1 MIYKLYNL
9 LIGGFLILT
18 CFACEVEVESDRD
31 NFLLARVY
39 NKSLYI
45 KDLEGMFPPGTSAY
59 DSALISSAFT
69 QRWVKEAVLLYEAE
83 NNLPKDLNID
93 RLVRDYRSSL
103 VRNNYEQVLLEQ
115 LMETEISKS
124 ELSNFYEKN
133 KIQYQLENPILKGYL
148 IVVPKII
155 SIKDSLKL
163 LWKKP
168 NDNNLQR
175 IKAIAEEYEL
185 GNLIESNKWYEWEK
199 VSTFLP
205 RNIQS
210 DDVIRKNKDLVLQD
224 GDFEIW
230 IKIMDSRDA
239 QDIPPIEYVEDQLRR
254 MLLLSRK
261 TKLLEE
267 KKEDMVEIAKRKGQ
281 IEIFYLK

>member
-1 MIYKLYNL
+1 MISLIKFL
-9 LIGGFLILT
+9 LVCLVLLGYSCSEDIQTNNG
-18 CFACEVEVESDRD
+18 

-59 DSALISSAFT
+59 DSSLITNSYT
-69 QRWVKEAVLLYEAE
+69 QRWVREAVLLYEAE

-115 LMETEISKS
+115 LMETEISRP
-124 ELSNFYEKN
+124 ELANFYDKN
-133 KIQYQLENPILKGYL
+133 KIQYQLDNPIVKANVV
-148 IVVPKII
+148 VVPKII
-155 SIKDSLKL
+155 SVRDSLKY
-163 LWKKP
+163 LWK
-168 NDNNLQR
+168 NATDVNLAR
-175 IKAIAEEYEL
+175 LKNICEEYEL
-185 GNLIESNKWYEWEK
+185 AHILDGSKWNEWENLA
-199 VSTFLP
+199 VYLP
-205 RNIQS
+205 RNIGFEEFS
-210 DDVIRKNKDLVLQD
+210 RKGKDFSIQD
-224 GDFEIW
+224 GEFEVW
-230 IKIMDSRDA
+230 VKILDSKKP
-239 QDIPPIEYVEDQLRR
+239 QEIPPIEYVEEQLKR

-267 KKEDMVEIAKRKGQ
+267 KKEDMFDIAKRKGQ

>member
-1 MIYKLYNL
+1 MISLIKFL
-9 LIGGFLILT
+9 LVCLVLLGFSCSEDIQT
-18 CFACEVEVESDRD
+18 NNG

-59 DSALISSAFT
+59 DSSLITNAST
-69 QRWVKEAVLLYEAE
+69 QRWVRDAVLLYEAE

-115 LMETEISKS
+115 LMETEISKE
-124 ELSNFYEKN
+124 ELANFYDKN
-133 KIQYQLENPILKGYL
+133 KIQYQLDNPIVKANVV
-148 IVVPKII
+148 VVPKII
-155 SIKDSLKL
+155 SVRDSLKY
-163 LWKKP
+163 LWK
-168 NDNNLQR
+168 NATDDNLARLKN
-175 IKAIAEEYEL
+175 ICEEYEL
-185 GNLIESNKWYEWEK
+185 AHILDGSKWNEWENLAIY
-199 VSTFLP
+199 LP
-205 RNIQS
+205 RNIS
-210 DDVIRKNKDLVLQD
+210 FEEFSKKGKDFSIQD
-224 GDFEIW
+224 GEFDVW
-230 IKIMDSRDA
+230 VKILDSKKP
-239 QDIPPIEYVEDQLRR
+239 QEIPPIEYVEEQLKR

-267 KKEDMVEIAKRKGQ
+267 KKEDMFDIAKRKGQ

>member
-1 MIYKLYNL
+1 MISLIKFL
-9 LIGGFLILT
+9 LVCLVLLGFSCSEDIQT
-18 CFACEVEVESDRD
+18 NNG

-59 DSALISSAFT
+59 DSSLITNAYT
-69 QRWVKEAVLLYEAE
+69 QRWVRDAVLLYEAE

-115 LMETEISKS
+115 LMETEISKE
-124 ELSNFYEKN
+124 ELANFYDKN
-133 KIQYQLENPILKGYL
+133 KIQYQLDNPILKANVV
-148 IVVPKII
+148 VVPKII
-155 SIKDSLKL
+155 SVRDSLKY
-163 LWKKP
+163 LWK
-168 NDNNLQR
+168 NATDDNLARLKN
-175 IKAIAEEYEL
+175 ICEEYEL
-185 GNLIESNKWYEWEK
+185 AHILDGSKWNEWENLAIY
-199 VSTFLP
+199 LP
-205 RNIQS
+205 RNIS
-210 DDVIRKNKDLVLQD
+210 FEEFSRKGKDFSIQD
-224 GDFEIW
+224 GEFDVW
-230 IKIMDSRDA
+230 VKILDSKKP
-239 QDIPPIEYVEDQLRR
+239 QEIPPIEYVEEQLKR

-267 KKEDMVEIAKRKGQ
+267 KKEDMFDIAKRKGQ

>member
-1 MIYKLYNL
+1 MISLVKFL
-9 LIGGFLILT
+9 LVCLVFFGYSCSEDIQTNNG
-18 CFACEVEVESDRD
+18 

-59 DSALISSAFT
+59 DSSLITNAYT
-69 QRWVKEAVLLYEAE
+69 QRWVRDAVLLYEAE

-115 LMETEISKS
+115 LMETEISKE
-124 ELSNFYEKN
+124 ELANFYDKN
-133 KIQYQLENPILKGYL
+133 KIQYQLDNPIVKANVV
-148 IVVPKII
+148 VVPKII
-155 SIKDSLKL
+155 SVKDSLKY
-163 LWKKP
+163 LWK
-168 NDNNLQR
+168 NATDINLAR
-175 IKAIAEEYEL
+175 LKNICEEYEL
-185 GNLIESNKWYEWEK
+185 AHILDGSKWNEWENLAIY
-199 VSTFLP
+199 LP
-205 RNIQS
+205 RNIS
-210 DDVIRKNKDLVLQD
+210 FEEFSRKGKDFSIQD
-224 GDFEIW
+224 GEFDVW
-230 IKIMDSRDA
+230 VKILDSKKP
-239 QDIPPIEYVEDQLRR
+239 QEIPPIEYVEEQLKR

-267 KKEDMVEIAKRKGQ
+267 KKEDMFDIAKRKGQ

>member
-1 MIYKLYNL
+1 MISLIKFL
-9 LIGGFLILT
+9 LVCLVLLGFSCSEDIQT
-18 CFACEVEVESDRD
+18 NNG

-59 DSALISSAFT
+59 DSSLITNAYT
-69 QRWVKEAVLLYEAE
+69 QRWVREAVLLYEAE

-115 LMETEISKS
+115 LMETEISKE
-124 ELSNFYEKN
+124 ELANFYDKN
-133 KIQYQLENPILKGYL
+133 KIQYQLDNPIVKANVV
-148 IVVPKII
+148 VVPKII
-155 SIKDSLKL
+155 SVKDSLKY
-163 LWKKP
+163 LWK
-168 NDNNLQR
+168 NATDINLAR
-175 IKAIAEEYEL
+175 LKNICEEYEL
-185 GNLIESNKWYEWEK
+185 AHILDGSKWNEWENLAIY
-199 VSTFLP
+199 LP
-205 RNIQS
+205 RNIS
-210 DDVIRKNKDLVLQD
+210 FEEFSRKGKDFSIQD
-224 GDFEIW
+224 GEFDVW
-230 IKIMDSRDA
+230 VKILDSKKP
-239 QDIPPIEYVEDQLRR
+239 QEIPPIEYVEEQLKR

-267 KKEDMVEIAKRKGQ
+267 KKEDMFDIAKRKGQ

>member
-1 MIYKLYNL
+1 MISLIKFL
-9 LIGGFLILT
+9 LVCLVLLGFSCSEDIQT
-18 CFACEVEVESDRD
+18 NNG

-59 DSALISSAFT
+59 DSSLITNAYT
-69 QRWVKEAVLLYEAE
+69 QRWVRDAVLLYEAE

-115 LMETEISKS
+115 LMETEISKE
-124 ELSNFYEKN
+124 ELANFYDKN
-133 KIQYQLENPILKGYL
+133 KIQYQLDNPIVKVNVV
-148 IVVPKII
+148 VVPKII
-155 SIKDSLKL
+155 SVRDSLKY
-163 LWKKP
+163 LWK
-168 NDNNLQR
+168 NATDDNLARLKN
-175 IKAIAEEYEL
+175 ICEEYEL
-185 GNLIESNKWYEWEK
+185 AHILDGSKWNEWENLAIY
-199 VSTFLP
+199 LP
-205 RNIQS
+205 RNIS
-210 DDVIRKNKDLVLQD
+210 FEEFSRKGKDFSIQD
-224 GDFEIW
+224 GEFDVW
-230 IKIMDSRDA
+230 VKILDSKKP
-239 QDIPPIEYVEDQLRR
+239 QEIPPIEYVEEQLKR

-267 KKEDMVEIAKRKGQ
+267 KKEDMFDIAKRKGQ

>member
-1 MIYKLYNL
+1 MISLIKFL
-9 LIGGFLILT
+9 LVCLVLLGFSCSEDIQT
-18 CFACEVEVESDRD
+18 NNG

-59 DSALISSAFT
+59 DSSLITNAYT
-69 QRWVKEAVLLYEAE
+69 QRWVRDAVLLYEAE

-115 LMETEISKS
+115 LMETEISKE
-124 ELSNFYEKN
+124 ELANFYDKN
-133 KIQYQLENPILKGYL
+133 KIQYQLDNPIVKANVV
-148 IVVPKII
+148 VVPKII
-155 SIKDSLKL
+155 SVKDSLKY
-163 LWKKP
+163 LWE
-168 NDNNLQR
+168 NATDINLAR
-175 IKAIAEEYEL
+175 LKNICEEYEL
-185 GNLIESNKWYEWEK
+185 AHILDDSKWNEWENLAIY
-199 VSTFLP
+199 LP
-205 RNIQS
+205 RNIS
-210 DDVIRKNKDLVLQD
+210 FEEFSRKGKDFSIQD
-224 GDFEIW
+224 GEFDVW
-230 IKIMDSRDA
+230 VKILDSKKP
-239 QDIPPIEYVEDQLRR
+239 QEIPPIEYVEDQLKR

-267 KKEDMVEIAKRKGQ
+267 KKEDMFDIAKRKGQ

>member
-1 MIYKLYNL
+1 MISLVKFL
-9 LIGGFLILT
+9 LVCLVFFGYSCSEDIQTNNG
-18 CFACEVEVESDRD
+18 

-59 DSALISSAFT
+59 DSSLITNAYT
-69 QRWVKEAVLLYEAE
+69 QRWVRDAVLLYEAE

-115 LMETEISKS
+115 LMETEISKE
-124 ELSNFYEKN
+124 ELANFYDKN
-133 KIQYQLENPILKGYL
+133 KIQYQLDNPIVKANVV
-148 IVVPKII
+148 VVPKII
-155 SIKDSLKL
+155 SVKDSLKY
-163 LWKKP
+163 LWE
-168 NDNNLQR
+168 NDTDINLAR
-175 IKAIAEEYEL
+175 LKNICEEYEL
-185 GNLIESNKWYEWEK
+185 AHILDGSKWNEWENLAIY
-199 VSTFLP
+199 LP
-205 RNIQS
+205 RNIS
-210 DDVIRKNKDLVLQD
+210 FEEFSRKGKDFSIQD
-224 GDFEIW
+224 GEFDVW
-230 IKIMDSRDA
+230 VKILDSKKP
-239 QDIPPIEYVEDQLRR
+239 QEIPPIEYVEEQLKR

-267 KKEDMVEIAKRKGQ
+267 KKEDMFDIAKRKGQ

>member
-1 MIYKLYNL
+1 MISLVKYLFVCL
-9 LIGGFLILT
+9 VFLGYSCSEDIQT
-18 CFACEVEVESDRD
+18 NNG

-59 DSALISSAFT
+59 DSSLITNAYT
-69 QRWVKEAVLLYEAE
+69 QRWVRDAVLLYEAE

-115 LMETEISKS
+115 LMETEISKE
-124 ELSNFYEKN
+124 ELANFYDKN
-133 KIQYQLENPILKGYL
+133 KIQYQLDNPIVKANV

-155 SIKDSLKL
+155 SVRDSLKY
-163 LWKKP
+163 LWK
-168 NDNNLQR
+168 NTTDVNLAR
-175 IKAIAEEYEL
+175 LKNICEEYEL
-185 GNLIESNKWYEWEK
+185 SHILDGSKWNEWENLAIY
-199 VSTFLP
+199 LP
-205 RNIQS
+205 RNIGFEAFS
-210 DDVIRKNKDLVLQD
+210 RKGKDFSIQD
-224 GDFEIW
+224 GEFEVW
-230 IKIMDSRDA
+230 VKILDSRKP
-239 QDIPPIEYVEDQLRR
+239 QEIPPIEYVEEQLKR

-267 KKEDMVEIAKRKGQ
+267 KKEDMFDIAKRKGQ

>member
-1 MIYKLYNL
+1 MISLIKFLL
-9 LIGGFLILT
+9 VCLVLIGFSCSEDIQTNNG
-18 CFACEVEVESDRD
+18 

-59 DSALISSAFT
+59 DSSLITNAYT
-69 QRWVKEAVLLYEAE
+69 QRWVRDAVLLYEAE

-115 LMETEISKS
+115 LMETEISKE
-124 ELSNFYEKN
+124 ELANFYDKN
-133 KIQYQLENPILKGYL
+133 KIQYQLDNPIVKVNVV
-148 IVVPKII
+148 VVPKII
-155 SIKDSLKL
+155 SVRDSLKY
-163 LWKKP
+163 LWK
-168 NDNNLQR
+168 NATDDNLARLKN
-175 IKAIAEEYEL
+175 ICEEYEL
-185 GNLIESNKWYEWEK
+185 AHILDGSKWNEWENLAIY
-199 VSTFLP
+199 LP
-205 RNIQS
+205 RNIS
-210 DDVIRKNKDLVLQD
+210 FEEFSKKGKDFSIQD
-224 GDFEIW
+224 GEFDVW
-230 IKIMDSRDA
+230 VKILDSKKP
-239 QDIPPIEYVEDQLRR
+239 QEIPPIEYVEEQLKR

-267 KKEDMVEIAKRKGQ
+267 KKEDMFDIAKRKGQ

>member
-1 MIYKLYNL
+1 MISLIKFL
-9 LIGGFLILT
+9 LVCLVLLGFSCSEDIQT
-18 CFACEVEVESDRD
+18 NNG

-59 DSALISSAFT
+59 DSSLITNAYT
-69 QRWVKEAVLLYEAE
+69 QRWVRDAVLLYEAE

-115 LMETEISKS
+115 LMETEISKE
-124 ELSNFYEKN
+124 ELANFYDKN
-133 KIQYQLENPILKGYL
+133 KIQYQLDNPIVKAN
-148 IVVPKII
+148 VVVVAKII
-155 SIKDSLKL
+155 SVKDSLKY
-163 LWKKP
+163 LWK
-168 NDNNLQR
+168 NATDINLAR
-175 IKAIAEEYEL
+175 LKNICEEYEL
-185 GNLIESNKWYEWEK
+185 AHILDGSKWNEWENLAIY
-199 VSTFLP
+199 LP
-205 RNIQS
+205 RNIS
-210 DDVIRKNKDLVLQD
+210 FEEFSRKGKDFSIQD
-224 GDFEIW
+224 GEFDVW
-230 IKIMDSRDA
+230 VKILDSKKP
-239 QDIPPIEYVEDQLRR
+239 QEIPPIEYVEEQLKR

-267 KKEDMVEIAKRKGQ
+267 KKEDMFDIAKRKGQ

>member
-1 MIYKLYNL
+1 MISLVKFL
-9 LIGGFLILT
+9 LVCLVFFGYSCSEDIQTNNG
-18 CFACEVEVESDRD
+18 

-59 DSALISSAFT
+59 DSSLITNAYT
-69 QRWVKEAVLLYEAE
+69 QRWIRDAVLLYEAE

-115 LMETEISKS
+115 LMETEISKE
-124 ELSNFYEKN
+124 ELANFYDKN
-133 KIQYQLENPILKGYL
+133 KIQYQLDNPIVKANVV
-148 IVVPKII
+148 VVPKII
-155 SIKDSLKL
+155 SVRDSLKY
-163 LWKKP
+163 LWK
-168 NDNNLQR
+168 NATDVNLTR
-175 IKAIAEEYEL
+175 LKNICEEYEL
-185 GNLIESNKWYEWEK
+185 SHILDGSKWNEWENLAIY
-199 VSTFLP
+199 LP
-205 RNIQS
+205 RNIDFEAFS
-210 DDVIRKNKDLVLQD
+210 RKGKDFSIQD
-224 GDFEIW
+224 GEFEVW
-230 IKIMDSRDA
+230 VKILDSRKP
-239 QDIPPIEYVEDQLRR
+239 QEIPPIEYVEEQLKR

-267 KKEDMVEIAKRKGQ
+267 KKEDMFDIAKRKGQ

>member
-1 MIYKLYNL
+1 MISLVKFL
-9 LIGGFLILT
+9 LVCLVLLGYSCSEDIQTNNG
-18 CFACEVEVESDRD
+18 

-59 DSALISSAFT
+59 DSSLITNAYT
-69 QRWVKEAVLLYEAE
+69 QRWVREAVLLYEAE

-115 LMETEISKS
+115 LMETEISKE
-124 ELSNFYEKN
+124 ELANFYDKN
-133 KIQYQLENPILKGYL
+133 KIQYQLDNPIVKANVV
-148 IVVPKII
+148 VVPKII
-155 SIKDSLKL
+155 SVRDSLKY
-163 LWKKP
+163 LWK
-168 NDNNLQR
+168 NATDVNLAR
-175 IKAIAEEYEL
+175 LKNICEEYEL
-185 GNLIESNKWYEWEK
+185 AHILDGSKWNEWENLA
-199 VSTFLP
+199 VYLP
-205 RNIQS
+205 RNIGFEEFS
-210 DDVIRKNKDLVLQD
+210 RKGKDFSIQD
-224 GDFEIW
+224 GEFEVW
-230 IKIMDSRDA
+230 VKILDSKKP
-239 QDIPPIEYVEDQLRR
+239 QEIPPIEYVEEQLKR

-267 KKEDMVEIAKRKGQ
+267 KKEDMFDIAKRKGQ

>member
-1 MIYKLYNL
+1 MISLIKFL
-9 LIGGFLILT
+9 LVCLVLLGYSCSEDIQTKNG
-18 CFACEVEVESDRD
+18 

-59 DSALISSAFT
+59 DSSLITNAYT
-69 QRWVKEAVLLYEAE
+69 QRWVREAVLLYEAE

-115 LMETEISKS
+115 LMETEISTP
-124 ELSNFYEKN
+124 ELANFYDKN
-133 KIQYQLENPILKGYL
+133 KIQYQLDNPIVKANVV
-148 IVVPKII
+148 VVPKII
-155 SIKDSLKL
+155 SVRDSLKY
-163 LWKKP
+163 LWK
-168 NDNNLQR
+168 NATDVNLAR
-175 IKAIAEEYEL
+175 LKNICEEYEL
-185 GNLIESNKWYEWEK
+185 AHILDGSKWNEWENLA
-199 VSTFLP
+199 VYLP
-205 RNIQS
+205 RNIGFEEFS
-210 DDVIRKNKDLVLQD
+210 RKGKDFSIQD
-224 GDFEIW
+224 GEFEVW
-230 IKIMDSRDA
+230 VKILDSKKP
-239 QDIPPIEYVEDQLRR
+239 QEIPPIEYVEEQLKR

-267 KKEDMVEIAKRKGQ
+267 KKEDMFDIAKRKGQ

>member
-1 MIYKLYNL
+1 MISVVKFL
-9 LIGGFLILT
+9 LVCLVFFGYSCSEDIQTNNG
-18 CFACEVEVESDRD
+18 

-59 DSALISSAFT
+59 DSSLITNAYT
-69 QRWVKEAVLLYEAE
+69 QRWVREAVLLYEAE

-115 LMETEISKS
+115 LMETEISKE
-124 ELSNFYEKN
+124 ELANFYDKN
-133 KIQYQLENPILKGYL
+133 KIQYQLDNPIVKANVV
-148 IVVPKII
+148 VVPKII
-155 SIKDSLKL
+155 SVRDSLKY
-163 LWKKP
+163 LWK
-168 NDNNLQR
+168 NATDVNLAR
-175 IKAIAEEYEL
+175 LKNICEEYEL
-185 GNLIESNKWYEWEK
+185 AHILDGNKWNEWENLAIY
-199 VSTFLP
+199 LP
-205 RNIQS
+205 RNIGFEAFS
-210 DDVIRKNKDLVLQD
+210 KKGKDFSIQD
-224 GDFEIW
+224 GEFEVW
-230 IKIMDSRDA
+230 VKILDSKKP
-239 QDIPPIEYVEDQLRR
+239 QEIPPIEYVEEQLKR

-267 KKEDMVEIAKRKGQ
+267 KKEDMFDIAKRKGQ

>member
-1 MIYKLYNL
+1 MISLVKFL
-9 LIGGFLILT
+9 LVCLVFFGYSCSEDIQTKNG
-18 CFACEVEVESDRD
+18 

-59 DSALISSAFT
+59 DSSLITNAYT
-69 QRWVKEAVLLYEAE
+69 QRWVREAVLLYEAE

-115 LMETEISKS
+115 LMETEISTP
-124 ELSNFYEKN
+124 ELANFYDKN
-133 KIQYQLENPILKGYL
+133 KIQYQLDNPIVKANVV
-148 IVVPKII
+148 VVPKII
-155 SIKDSLKL
+155 SVRDSLKY
-163 LWKKP
+163 LWK
-168 NDNNLQR
+168 NATDVNLAR
-175 IKAIAEEYEL
+175 LKNICEEYEL
-185 GNLIESNKWYEWEK
+185 AHILDGSKWNEWENLA
-199 VSTFLP
+199 VYLP
-205 RNIQS
+205 RNIGFEEFS
-210 DDVIRKNKDLVLQD
+210 RKGKDFSIQD
-224 GDFEIW
+224 GEFEVW
-230 IKIMDSRDA
+230 VKILDSKKP
-239 QDIPPIEYVEDQLRR
+239 QEIPPIEYVEEQLKR

-267 KKEDMVEIAKRKGQ
+267 KKEDMFDIAKRKGQ